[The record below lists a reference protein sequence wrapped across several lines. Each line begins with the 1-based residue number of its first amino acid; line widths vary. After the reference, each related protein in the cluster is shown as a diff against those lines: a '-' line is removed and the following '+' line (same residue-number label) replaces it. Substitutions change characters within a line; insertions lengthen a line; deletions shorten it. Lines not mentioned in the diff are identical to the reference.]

1 MCLMRAQTI
10 GMIMMLRSMSPDVI
24 VTDEIGNKGD
34 KDALIQVLNAGVK
47 VISTRTGT
55 IFRN

>member
-1 MCLMRAQTI
+1 MLQGGAPEQGRTRTDVLDACPKQI

-34 KDALIQVLNAGVK
+34 KML
-47 VISTRTGT
+47 
-55 IFRN
+55 